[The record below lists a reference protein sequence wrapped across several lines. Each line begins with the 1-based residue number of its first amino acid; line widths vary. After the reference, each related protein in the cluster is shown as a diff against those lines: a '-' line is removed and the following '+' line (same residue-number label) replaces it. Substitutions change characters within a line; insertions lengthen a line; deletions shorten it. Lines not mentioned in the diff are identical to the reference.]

1 VRARAQRPFRSVADC
16 VVRADIPKD
25 LALHLAAAG
34 AFGGL
39 GLDRREAMWSAMSV
53 DRGLPLLAG
62 VSNEPGGG
70 LASMNEVELMEAD
83 YAHLGLSTRVHPMA
97 LLRDEMNVR
106 RVLGS
111 AALLR
116 APHGKRVRAAG
127 MVTIRQ
133 RPGTAKGVTFMTLED
148 EDGQMNLVV
157 FPDVYARYRSI
168 ATDAILLVARG
179 KVQREHQ
186 VTNLIVDAFE
196 PLPGPRPL
204 RSVSR
209 DFH

>member
-1 VRARAQRPFRSVADC
+1 
-16 VVRADIPKD
+16 
-25 LALHLAAAG
+25 
-34 AFGGL
+34 
-39 GLDRREAMWSAMSV
+39 
-53 DRGLPLLAG
+53 
-62 VSNEPGGG
+62 
-70 LASMNEVELMEAD
+70 
-83 YAHLGLSTRVHPMA
+83 
-97 LLRDEMNVR
+97 
-106 RVLGS
+106 
-111 AALLR
+111 
-116 APHGKRVRAAG
+116 
-127 MVTIRQ
+127 
-133 RPGTAKGVTFMTLED
+133 MTLED